1 MEEPDNPQHPVD
13 LLNRA
18 DAVVAMGDAVV
29 DAMGDAMVAMDDAEV
44 DAMGDAMG
52 DAVVGAMDDAEV
64 DAMDGAMGDAVV
76 AMGDAMDG
84 ADNMLPHSSNY
95 LHWDFDP
102 LAFWRMSP

>member
-1 MEEPDNPQHPVD
+1 MSTQPVEEPDNPQHPVD

-18 DAVVAMGDAVV
+18 DA
-29 DAMGDAMVAMDDAEV
+29 MVAMDDA
-44 DAMGDAMG
+44 
-52 DAVVGAMDDAEV
+52 VVAMDDAEV

-76 AMGDAMDG
+76 GAMDG